1 MTEPQ
6 DSPQDSPRDDE
17 RQESA
22 EQRESTQQHDSAQ
35 ADPWAAAAEAAA
47 QAASKLAGAAAKVA
61 QEGAKQGMKHGAKYA
76 AKQTVRGDLPNF
88 IFGPPPWA
96 GRGRRGPWGPPPP
109 QGPKARKGDVR
120 AVILTLLAEEPRNGY
135 QIIQEADERTGG
147 AWRPSPGAVYPA
159 LQQLADEGL
168 ISAEDQGGRK
178 IYQLTEEGRA
188 YVEEHADELRT
199 PWEERGRPSW
209 AGGVG
214 ELFKEAAQLGP
225 ALMQVVH
232 AGSDEQIAQARKV
245 VADTRRRLYRILA
258 EDEED

>member
-1 MTEPQ
+1 LTEPQ
-6 DSPQDSPRDDE
+6 DSPKDNEEQA
-17 RQESA
+17 RQ
-22 EQRESTQQHDSAQ
+22 ESTQQQDSTQ

-47 QAASKLAGAAAKVA
+47 QAAAKLAGAAAKVA

-76 AKQTVRGDLPNF
+76 AKQTTRGDFPGF
-88 IFGPPPWA
+88 PFGPPPWA
-96 GRGRRGPWGPPPP
+96 GGRGRRGGWGPPPP
-109 QGPKARKGDVR
+109 QGPKARKGDIR
-120 AVILTLLAEEPRNGY
+120 AVILSLLAEEPRNGY
-135 QIIQEADERTGG
+135 QIIQEADERSGG

-178 IYQLTEEGRA
+178 VYQLTAEGRT
-188 YVEEHADELRT
+188 YVQEHADELRT
-199 PWEERGRPSW
+199 PWAERGQQSW

-245 VADTRRRLYRILA
+245 VGDTRRRLYRILA

>member
-1 MTEPQ
+1 MTEQQDTPQ
-6 DSPQDSPRDDE
+6 PDNEQGA
-17 RQESA
+17 QEA
-22 EQRESTQQHDSAQ
+22 PRESSAQ

-47 QAASKLAGAAAKVA
+47 QAAAKLAGAAAKVA

-76 AKQTVRGDLPNF
+76 AKQGMRDFPFGPGPGP
-88 IFGPPPWA
+88 FGPPW
-96 GRGRRGPWGPPPP
+96 GRGRRGHWGAPPPP
-109 QGPKARKGDVR
+109 GERKARKGDVR

-168 ISAEDQGGRK
+168 ISGEDQSGRK
-178 IYQLTEEGRA
+178 VYQLTEEGRR
-188 YVEEHADELRT
+188 YVEEHADELNT
-199 PWEERGRPSW
+199 PWQERGRHSW

-214 ELFKEAAQLGP
+214 DLFKEAAQLGP
-225 ALMQVVH
+225 ALMQVVN
-232 AGSDEQIAQARKV
+232 AGSDDQIAQARKV

-258 EDEED
+258 EDEEEG